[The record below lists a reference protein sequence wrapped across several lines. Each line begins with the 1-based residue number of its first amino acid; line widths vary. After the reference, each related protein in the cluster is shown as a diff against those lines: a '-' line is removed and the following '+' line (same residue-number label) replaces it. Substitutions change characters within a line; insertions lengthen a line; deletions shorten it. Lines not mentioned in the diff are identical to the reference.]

1 MSPKKLQD
9 VTKDSLVK
17 ILSDIE
23 TFGSSRTCHE
33 GVIIL
38 RDQLLHPENVD
49 FRNEFDFQERHYN
62 EVFAPLPL
70 HNPEFSGVSR

>member
-23 TFGSSRTCHE
+23 TFGSSATCHE

-38 RDQLLHPENVD
+38 QDQLLHPERRD
-49 FRNEFDFQERHYN
+49 SRIEFDFQERHYN